1 MEGRTGNQAGESELQ
16 NLAMSHAF
24 QILHQIEMPR
34 EVIRHLET
42 KPGKYGHGVA
52 AHGLA
57 AYGVGPTP
65 ECSKRNAL
73 CSINLTYR
81 YLSDYQ
87 SNSLQKFVRETGQ
100 PSGVLE
106 KVACC
111 FKQGPIVGE
120 LVVRVCRGREIP
132 ALPWG
137 REAVRFVGF
146 RRPAGQEPRMNLS
159 GPTPEIRRLMDK
171 RERFWRRFAGLP
183 VVKSSEAK
191 DSSGVSGTL
200 DSLAEGRGDERRE
213 IPLDLKSA
221 CVRHD
226 EGGVLTRASVVVDE
240 TSSKQSSMSERN
252 NTQSGFCTRT
262 HIPLAYRQEVESG
275 EFGEQYVR
283 HYNMI
288 WAAIQGC
295 VICVKAYQEVG
306 GSKLGEKCLDVWSG
320 TCQNEM
326 FNAWRASYVNQS
338 EKTVLKQEEVRTYLR
353 SLEGSEE
360 KIEWTR
366 SSELWQRMS
375 STEMT
380 TRSLLQQAE
389 KEKKGARH

>member
-16 NLAMSHAF
+16 NLAQSHAF
-24 QILHQIEMPR
+24 QILHEIQMPR

-42 KPGKYGHGVA
+42 KPGMYGCGVA
-52 AHGLA
+52 ADGLT

-65 ECSKRNAL
+65 ECSKRNAH
-73 CSINLTYR
+73 CSINLTCR
-81 YLSDYQ
+81 YLR
-87 SNSLQKFVRETGQ
+87 NSLQDFVRETGQ
-100 PSGVLE
+100 PTGVLE

-111 FKQGPIVGE
+111 FQQGPIVGE

-137 REAVRFVGF
+137 REVVRLVGF

-159 GPTPEIRRLMDK
+159 GPTTEIKRLMDK
-171 RERFWRRFAGLP
+171 RERYWRRFAGLP
-183 VVKSSEAK
+183 IVESSEGK
-191 DSSGVSGTL
+191 DSSGASGTL
-200 DSLAEGRGDERRE
+200 DSLAEGRGDECRE
-213 IPLDLKSA
+213 IPLDLKSD
-221 CVRHD
+221 CVRQD
-226 EGGVLTRASVVVDE
+226 EGGVPTRASVVVDP
-240 TSSKQSSMSERN
+240 TSSKQLSNLERN
-252 NTQSGFCTRT
+252 NTHSGFCTRT

-295 VICVKAYQEVG
+295 VICVKAYQEAG

-326 FNAWRASYVNQS
+326 FNAWRASYVKQS

-366 SSELWQRMS
+366 SSELWERMR